1 MPAISAAM
9 VKELRERTGAGM
21 SDCKNALVEAEG
33 EMEKA
38 VTVILKKG
46 IVKAAARAGR
56 VATEGEIAIAVHGGF
71 FQVGP
76 GEAEDET
83 LATVLAGIAEKVS
96 EIDVARAQTAKESAE
111 AEIATDG
118 RNEQETTASVMA
130 RAALERAELR
140 LSAAKAS

>member
-1 MPAISAAM
+1 VSTLKVEIVTPEAPLWVGEA
-9 VKELRERTGAGM
+9 
-21 SDCKNALVEAEG
+21 NALVARSAEG
-33 EMEKA
+33 WF
-38 VTVILKKG
+38 TVLPQHMDMVG
-46 IVKAAARAGR
+46 DVVPSVVR
-56 VATEGEIAIAVHGGF
+56 VDTAEGEIAIAVHGGF

-76 GEAEDET
+76 GEGEEET

-111 AEIATDG
+111 AEITADS

-140 LSAAKAS
+140 LSAAKAL